1 MYIIVGPIH
10 DKFNKACNRQL
21 LRFHYK
27 QLIQQKN
34 PAYYNDNKT
43 KSSLTSCLKKL
54 VGTTDRVTFSTNC
67 FPG

>member
-1 MYIIVGPIH
+1 MYITGGPIN

-34 PAYYNDNKT
+34 PAYYNDNKDE
-43 KSSLTSCLKKL
+43 KQFHIMFKNSK
-54 VGTTDRVTFSTNC
+54 
-67 FPG
+67 